1 MFVLFLQT
9 STNLISGYNWLFVT
23 TDQPYGNIVTWTT
36 EANASRL
43 EPGSFQPVVSA
54 TFDRNFSILLNN
66 NKCKIFWQLIQSSE
80 IPNFM
85 PQRKLGISPTCVLI
99 IFLVCTWEL
108 PMLGIV
114 PLFYVWA

>member
-43 EPGSFQPVVSA
+43 EPGSLECGVMFLDSDFYKKKCSK
-54 TFDRNFSILLNN
+54 TLGLNF
-66 NKCKIFWQLIQSSE
+66 
-80 IPNFM
+80 
-85 PQRKLGISPTCVLI
+85 
-99 IFLVCTWEL
+99 FLVRF
-108 PMLGIV
+108 GS
-114 PLFYVWA
+114 